1 MSTTELDFDIQGM
14 TCASCANRIERR
26 LNKLDGVTASVNY
39 ASEKAHV
46 SFHEAHTPEDLI
58 RTVEQAG
65 YGAALPSSTSDDD
78 PDASDPLR
86 TRLIWSIALSVPVIL
101 VAMVPPLQFPA
112 WQWVSLLLA
121 LPVVL
126 WGGSGFHR
134 AAWTNLRHGA
144 ATMDTLVSVGT
155 LAALGWSVYALVFGT
170 AGEIGMTHGWSLLA
184 THADGSGS
192 IYLEAAAGV
201 TTFILLGRYIEARSK
216 RRAGDALRSLLD
228 LGAKDVAVRGDDGV
242 ERRIPASE
250 LRVGD
255 AFIVRPGEKIAT
267 DGEVIEGASAVD
279 VSMVTGEPVPAEVGE
294 GSAVTGGTVNASGL
308 LVVRATRVGKD
319 TQLAQM
325 AKLVEDAQASKA
337 EAQRL
342 ADRISGIF
350 VPIVIVIAIGTL
362 ATWILI
368 GQPVAAAFTAAVAV
382 LIIACPCALGLA
394 TPLAL
399 MMGTGTGAKRGIL
412 IKDAAALER
421 ARRIDTI
428 VLDKTGTVTEG
439 RMTLTQ
445 IIPAAGESADDVLR
459 TAGALEVASEHPIAR
474 AIATA
479 AVESP
484 HFAAPGTLPAAIS
497 GDPLGNGS
505 PHIAAPGAPSAAISG
520 EALGVESPHFAA
532 PDTLP

>member
-170 AGEIGMTHGWSLLA
+170 AGEIGMTHRWSLLA

-201 TTFILLGRYIEARSK
+201 TTFILLGRYI
-216 RRAGDALRSLLD
+216 
-228 LGAKDVAVRGDDGV
+228 
-242 ERRIPASE
+242 
-250 LRVGD
+250 
-255 AFIVRPGEKIAT
+255 
-267 DGEVIEGASAVD
+267 
-279 VSMVTGEPVPAEVGE
+279 
-294 GSAVTGGTVNASGL
+294 
-308 LVVRATRVGKD
+308 
-319 TQLAQM
+319 
-325 AKLVEDAQASKA
+325 
-337 EAQRL
+337 
-342 ADRISGIF
+342 
-350 VPIVIVIAIGTL
+350 
-362 ATWILI
+362 
-368 GQPVAAAFTAAVAV
+368 
-382 LIIACPCALGLA
+382 
-394 TPLAL
+394 
-399 MMGTGTGAKRGIL
+399 
-412 IKDAAALER
+412 
-421 ARRIDTI
+421 
-428 VLDKTGTVTEG
+428 
-439 RMTLTQ
+439 
-445 IIPAAGESADDVLR
+445 
-459 TAGALEVASEHPIAR
+459 
-474 AIATA
+474 
-479 AVESP
+479 
-484 HFAAPGTLPAAIS
+484 
-497 GDPLGNGS
+497 
-505 PHIAAPGAPSAAISG
+505 
-520 EALGVESPHFAA
+520 
-532 PDTLP
+532 